1 MRRFLSIILLLL
13 LASQIDAQKLIG
25 VSTYD
30 IQAINIWEKNT
41 DGFYSLQQNV
51 PVSRLSVAIDA
62 KDVYSYDKKTLRLYV
77 KLSNANCVLTLT
89 PSSNKIVKKQ
99 LKAYKVPC
107 LKADELI
114 TKEQNV
120 NNELSQYYSQQN
132 ELIDAA
138 KKEAERRARE
148 EAMRKA
154 REDSIRLDTYRR
166 NHNWRIMN
174 VKSTLYCE
182 ECEESHTNDSIY
194 VLSISNDS
202 ISYFHFKP
210 DDTMLYSTLRLD
222 HYSKISSALANDM
235 KFKEYNTIW
244 ADSIADH
251 EYTSGVVPFLI
262 NRMAYEK
269 YIDEIRKDAP
279 YGFIKDWGW
288 ELNSVAGIESRFEYT
303 NTNKK
308 TIKYI
313 DFYFS
318 VYNAVGDICSISG
331 SGNVAHVRGIGPV
344 ETFET
349 GSWDW
354 DHASHYTKYSAS
366 EMRIVKLVITY
377 MDGTVKTIPKGQI
390 VYE

>member
-1 MRRFLSIILLLL
+1 ML
-13 LASQIDAQKLIG
+13 LASYIHAQKLSG
-25 VSTYD
+25 VVTYN
-30 IQAINIWEKNT
+30 IQALNIWEKNT

-51 PVSRLSVAIDA
+51 VVSTLNVGIDV
-62 KDVYSYDKKTLRLYV
+62 KDVYSYDKKALRLYV
-77 KLSNANCVLTLT
+77 KLNNANCVLTLT

-99 LKAYKVPC
+99 LKAYKIPC
-107 LKADELI
+107 LKADVLI
-114 TKEQNV
+114 TKEQEV
-120 NNELSQYYSQQN
+120 NNELYEYYSHQN

-148 EAMRKA
+148 EALRKA

-174 VKSTLYCE
+174 VKSTLFCE

-194 VLSISNDS
+194 VLNISNDS
-202 ISYFHFKP
+202 ICYSMFRP
-210 DDTMLYSTLRLD
+210 DDTLLYSTLRLA
-222 HYSKISSALANDM
+222 HYSKISNTLANEA
-235 KFKEYNTIW
+235 KFKEYNMVW
-244 ADSIADH
+244 KDSIAAH
-251 EYTSGVVPFLI
+251 EYKSGLVPYLI
-262 NRMAYEK
+262 NRMAYEE
-269 YIDEIRKDAP
+269 YFENIRKDAP

-288 ELNSVAGIESRFEYT
+288 ELNSAAGIEVNFEYT

-318 VYNAVGDICSISG
+318 VYNGVGDICQIRG
-331 SGNVAHVRGIGPV
+331 SGNVAHVRGVGPV

-349 GSWDW
+349 SSWNW
-354 DHASHYTKYSAS
+354 DHASHYTSYSAS
-366 EMRIVKLVITY
+366 NMRVVKLVITY

-390 VYE
+390 VFE